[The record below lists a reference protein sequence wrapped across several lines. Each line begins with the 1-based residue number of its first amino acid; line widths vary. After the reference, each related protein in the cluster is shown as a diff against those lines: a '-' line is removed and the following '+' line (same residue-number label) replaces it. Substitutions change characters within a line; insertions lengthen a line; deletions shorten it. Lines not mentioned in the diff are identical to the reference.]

1 MVTHPTMGTVRTFGV
16 FQLAHYRFFF
26 PPDCFG
32 RDLAN
37 IMPLPAKETFAVC
50 AKLAW
55 PESKIPYVVTHIWNE
70 NLRRELGRPPP
81 TGPINEKEGLATCAE
96 TAGEILGLRKRPTE
110 VPTKVAPANTS
121 TSTSNL
127 VPVSAKVMVVNREV
141 KTFDKNRIHMENG
154 QMVANFNN
162 IVGDVESVLSDHHAI
177 VKFRP
182 LKSSKEYRVL
192 CHSDDVFYLDFPEAK
207 NQNPHRFGAAWDL
220 WKESAKTKKLS
231 LTGLMRPGAKVRLN
245 AALLLSNG
253 PNPAEVHYCSA
264 GVLVGKNSLSHT
276 VPVECFN
283 LPNAEFTYPFKL
295 HFQKLV
301 KALDQKGNF
310 VSALF
315 EGPLKPTTDDQ
326 PKIAKT
332 WKKGPKGFGMI
343 VRAEYQL
350 GATPATPAKSSAT
363 KTPEPEKK
371 KPEPEKAKP
380 ETSTSLPN
388 PVKSQRSRAPLIQNA
403 FGRVIKIIN
412 ENYGIAVGKDPSG
425 GGCFQ
430 MLFDSFDVFLGNI
443 SCKEMGKKLSDLIKV
458 GDHIKYSAILIAPNT
473 PLTRDISH
481 LAPAVVFAST
491 HSLIRTR
498 DIPSTAPKVTNL
510 KQLEAAKVG
519 NFRTVTGL
527 VGKTALTEREKQLM
541 AEVEAGGKGKD
552 DMEIDSD
559 DEVEV
564 LPTAATKVDEVE
576 LKAANA
582 QLEARIKDFNLKDLR
597 KLLMTYMTH
606 LASAK
611 ETTER
616 KIDLTKISEG
626 VNKDLGTVERLF
638 LALGRKV
645 KVDQVF
651 LSQQQVK
658 NVLDKGILAPEHVDR
673 TAQEAAEAAKKAAA
687 ERHAA
692 AKKEAAEKAAAI
704 RKEAAERAAAL
715 KAREEKLAAEKA
727 AAIKAKAEKEAAEK
741 AAAEKAAAEKAAAEA
756 ARAADPLYQISG
768 DKLRKLLRAYMELLK
783 QATTLEDIAK
793 VQELP
798 VDKVRSLLVEITK
811 RCKAA
816 PVVEGRR
823 AGFKLHSFFVN
834 STWVAKICES
844 GLE

>member
-1 MVTHPTMGTVRTFGV
+1 
-16 FQLAHYRFFF
+16 
-26 PPDCFG
+26 
-32 RDLAN
+32 
-37 IMPLPAKETFAVC
+37 
-50 AKLAW
+50 
-55 PESKIPYVVTHIWNE
+55 
-70 NLRRELGRPPP
+70 
-81 TGPINEKEGLATCAE
+81 
-96 TAGEILGLRKRPTE
+96 
-110 VPTKVAPANTS
+110 
-121 TSTSNL
+121 
-127 VPVSAKVMVVNREV
+127 
-141 KTFDKNRIHMENG
+141 MENG
-154 QMVANFNN
+154 EIVANFNN

-192 CHSDDVFYLDFPEAK
+192 CHSDDVFNLDFPEAK
-207 NQNPHRFGAAWDL
+207 NQNPHKFSAAWDL
-220 WKESAKTKKLS
+220 WKESAKMKKLS
-231 LTGLMRPGAKVRLN
+231 LTGIMRPKAKVRLN

-253 PNPAEVHYCSA
+253 PNPAEVHYVSA

-283 LPNAEFTYPFKL
+283 LPNAEYTYPFKL
-295 HFQKLV
+295 HVQKVV
-301 KALDQKGNF
+301 KALDKNGNF
-310 VSALF
+310 VPSLF
-315 EGPLKPTTDDQ
+315 EGPLKPTTDDL

-343 VRAEYQL
+343 VRPEYQQ
-350 GATPATPAKSSAT
+350 GAATAATSAT

-371 KPEPEKAKP
+371 KPESEKPKP

-388 PVKSQRSRAPLIQNA
+388 PVKSQRTRAPLIQNA

-412 ENYGIAVGKDPSG
+412 ENYGIAVGKDPNG
-425 GGCFQ
+425 AGCFQ

-458 GDHIKYSAILIAPNT
+458 GDHIKYCAILISPNAPT
-473 PLTRDISH
+473 LTRDISH
-481 LAPAVVFAST
+481 LATAVVFAST

-541 AEVEAGGKGKD
+541 AEVDVGGKGKD

-564 LPTAATKVDEVE
+564 LPTGANKVDEVE

-606 LASAK
+606 LASIK

-616 KIDLTKISEG
+616 KIDLTKITEG

-645 KVDQVF
+645 KVETKSMKVGQVF

-658 NVLDKGILAPEHVDR
+658 NILDKGILAPEHVDR

-687 ERHAA
+687 E
-692 AKKEAAEKAAAI
+692 KAAAI
-704 RKEAAERAAAL
+704 GKAAEEARKAAQEKAQAERAAAL
-715 KAREEKLAAEKA
+715 KAKQEKIAAEKA
-727 AAIKAKAEKEAAEK
+727 AAAKAKAEKEAAEK
-741 AAAEKAAAEKAAAEA
+741 AAAEKAAAEKAAAQA
-756 ARAADPLYQISG
+756 ALEADPLYQISQG
-768 DKLRKLLRAYMELLK
+768 NKLNKLCRSYMELLK
-783 QATTLEDIAK
+783 KATTLEDIAK

-798 VDKVRSLLVEITK
+798 ADKVRSLLVEITK
-811 RCKAA
+811 RCKDA
-816 PVVEGRR
+816 PVVDGKRV
-823 AGFKLHSFFVN
+823 GFKLHSFFMN
-834 STWVAKICES
+834 STWVAKICEN

>member
-1 MVTHPTMGTVRTFGV
+1 M
-16 FQLAHYRFFF
+16 
-26 PPDCFG
+26 
-32 RDLAN
+32 
-37 IMPLPAKETFAVC
+37 
-50 AKLAW
+50 
-55 PESKIPYVVTHIWNE
+55 
-70 NLRRELGRPPP
+70 
-81 TGPINEKEGLATCAE
+81 
-96 TAGEILGLRKRPTE
+96 
-110 VPTKVAPANTS
+110 
-121 TSTSNL
+121 
-127 VPVSAKVMVVNREV
+127 
-141 KTFDKNRIHMENG
+141 
-154 QMVANFNN
+154 
-162 IVGDVESVLSDHHAI
+162 
-177 VKFRP
+177 
-182 LKSSKEYRVL
+182 
-192 CHSDDVFYLDFPEAK
+192 
-207 NQNPHRFGAAWDL
+207 
-220 WKESAKTKKLS
+220 
-231 LTGLMRPGAKVRLN
+231 
-245 AALLLSNG
+245 
-253 PNPAEVHYCSA
+253 
-264 GVLVGKNSLSHT
+264 SHT

-283 LPNAEFTYPFKL
+283 LPNAEFAYPFKL

-301 KALDQKGNF
+301 KALDKKGNF
-310 VSALF
+310 VPELF

-332 WKKGPKGFGMI
+332 WKKGPKGFGMV
-343 VRAEYQL
+343 VRAEYQQ
-350 GATPATPAKSSAT
+350 GATPASQAASSSST

-371 KPEPEKAKP
+371 KPEAEKPKP

-388 PVKSQRSRAPLIQNA
+388 PVKSQRNRAPLIQNA

-412 ENYGIAVGKDPSG
+412 ENYGIAVGKDPNG
-425 GGCFQ
+425 GGYFQ

-458 GDHIKYSAILIAPNT
+458 GDHIKYCAILIAPNT

-481 LAPAVVFAST
+481 LATAVVFAST

-527 VGKTALTEREKQLM
+527 VGKTALTAREKQLI
-541 AEVEAGGKGKD
+541 AEVEAGAKGKD

-564 LPTAATKVDEVE
+564 LPTAASKVDEVE

-606 LASAK
+606 LASIK

-626 VNKDLGTVERLF
+626 VNKDLGTIERLF

-645 KVDQVF
+645 KVEPKGQKVGQVF

-687 ERHAA
+687 EKHAA
-692 AKKEAAEKAAAI
+692 ARKEAAEKAAAI
-704 RKEAAERAAAL
+704 RKAAEEAKRAALEKAAAERAAAL
-715 KAREEKLAAEKA
+715 KAKEEKLAAEKA

-741 AAAEKAAAEKAAAEA
+741 AAAEKAAAEKAALE
-756 ARAADPLYQISG
+756 ADPLYQING
-768 DKLRKLLRAYMELLK
+768 DKLRKLCRAYMELLK

-793 VQELP
+793 VQEVS
-798 VDKVRSLLVEITK
+798 VDKARSLLVEITQ

-816 PVVEGRR
+816 PMVEGRR

-834 STWVAKICES
+834 STWVAKICEN

>member
-1 MVTHPTMGTVRTFGV
+1 
-16 FQLAHYRFFF
+16 
-26 PPDCFG
+26 
-32 RDLAN
+32 
-37 IMPLPAKETFAVC
+37 
-50 AKLAW
+50 
-55 PESKIPYVVTHIWNE
+55 
-70 NLRRELGRPPP
+70 
-81 TGPINEKEGLATCAE
+81 
-96 TAGEILGLRKRPTE
+96 
-110 VPTKVAPANTS
+110 
-121 TSTSNL
+121 
-127 VPVSAKVMVVNREV
+127 
-141 KTFDKNRIHMENG
+141 
-154 QMVANFNN
+154 
-162 IVGDVESVLSDHHAI
+162 
-177 VKFRP
+177 
-182 LKSSKEYRVL
+182 
-192 CHSDDVFYLDFPEAK
+192 
-207 NQNPHRFGAAWDL
+207 
-220 WKESAKTKKLS
+220 
-231 LTGLMRPGAKVRLN
+231 
-245 AALLLSNG
+245 
-253 PNPAEVHYCSA
+253 
-264 GVLVGKNSLSHT
+264 
-276 VPVECFN
+276 
-283 LPNAEFTYPFKL
+283 
-295 HFQKLV
+295 
-301 KALDQKGNF
+301 
-310 VSALF
+310 
-315 EGPLKPTTDDQ
+315 
-326 PKIAKT
+326 
-332 WKKGPKGFGMI
+332 
-343 VRAEYQL
+343 
-350 GATPATPAKSSAT
+350 
-363 KTPEPEKK
+363 
-371 KPEPEKAKP
+371 
-380 ETSTSLPN
+380 
-388 PVKSQRSRAPLIQNA
+388 
-403 FGRVIKIIN
+403 
-412 ENYGIAVGKDPSG
+412 
-425 GGCFQ
+425 

-443 SCKEMGKKLSDLIKV
+443 SCKEMEKKLSDLIKV
-458 GDHIKYSAILIAPNT
+458 GDHIKYCAILIATNT
-473 PLTRDISH
+473 PLNRDISY
-481 LAPAVVFAST
+481 LATAVVFAST

-541 AEVEAGGKGKD
+541 AEIEAGGKGKD

-597 KLLMTYMTH
+597 KLLMTYMTY

-645 KVDQVF
+645 KVEPKGMKVGQVF

-687 ERHAA
+687 EKHAA
-692 AKKEAAEKAAAI
+692 ARKEAAEKAAAI
-704 RKEAAERAAAL
+704 RKEAAEKAAAVRKAAEEARKAAQEKAAAERAAAL
-715 KAREEKLAAEKA
+715 KAKEEKLAAEKA

-741 AAAEKAAAEKAAAEA
+741 AAAEKEAAEKAALEA

-783 QATTLEDIAK
+783 QATTLEEIAK

-798 VDKVRSLLVEITK
+798 VDKVRTLLVEITK

-834 STWVAKICES
+834 STWVAKICEN